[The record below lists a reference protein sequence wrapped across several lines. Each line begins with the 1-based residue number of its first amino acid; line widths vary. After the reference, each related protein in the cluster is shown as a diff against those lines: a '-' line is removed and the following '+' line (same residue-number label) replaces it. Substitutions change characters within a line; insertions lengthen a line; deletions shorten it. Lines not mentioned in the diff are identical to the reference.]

1 MVKTNPY
8 AKMQNDAVF
17 TASKEE
23 LTLMLY
29 EGGIKFCNLAL
40 TAMEKKDVD
49 KSNVMLQ
56 RVQEIVREFQITLN
70 FDYEISHELNNLY
83 DYMHRR
89 LVTANL
95 KKDQV
100 ALKEVLGMFR
110 SLRDTWKE
118 AMKLARSGTAGAGN
132 PVAAT
137 AV

>member
-1 MVKTNPY
+1 MIKPNPY

-40 TAMEKKDVD
+40 TAMEKKDIV
-49 KSNVMLQ
+49 KTNEHMQ
-56 RVQEIVREFQITLN
+56 RVQDIVREFQITLN
-70 FDYEISHELNNLY
+70 FSYPIAHELNNLY

-89 LVTANL
+89 LVIANI
-95 KKDQV
+95 KKDETIV
-100 ALKEVLGMFR
+100 KEVLGMFR

-118 AMKLARSGTAGAGN
+118 AMKIARASTA
-132 PVAAT
+132 
-137 AV
+137 